1 MITPAIEWAKKE
13 GINASGPYSSDIVF
27 HKALVKKEFDGV
39 VTMYHDQG
47 QIA

>member
-1 MITPAIEWAKKE
+1 M
-13 GINASGPYSSDIVF
+13 GPFPSDIVF

-47 QIA
+47 QIALKLIGFE